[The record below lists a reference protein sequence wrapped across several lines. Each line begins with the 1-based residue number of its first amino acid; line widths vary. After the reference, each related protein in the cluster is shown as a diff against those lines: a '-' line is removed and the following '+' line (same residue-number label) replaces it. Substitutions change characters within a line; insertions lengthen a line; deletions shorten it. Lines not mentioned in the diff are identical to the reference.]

1 MGAAVIIAC
10 IILFFSFF
18 IFRFL
23 LKELKRE
30 EYRNAVEILNTEAV
44 KVELYLESI
53 DNVSKK
59 IATSQCLQKTLS
71 DSVQRLGIQQFR
83 EIEEVVQNSV
93 IFTNADKMK
102 IFIWD
107 DQKRM
112 RYYSHASVGEDSLF
126 LEKIDKIMQDDAYC
140 WFVTENRNNM
150 PGLDRSRMSV
160 IRRIYN
166 VSKGTNQGYVEIV
179 VDRDSID
186 DIFGVQEK
194 VCLYNEQGEIYYPYE
209 TINEMILNCLGMDR
223 DIVGEDM
230 VFLKKPILNNRMY
243 VAVYY
248 DSRQI
253 FQSFKSWR
261 NVSIGLI
268 LCVLLGAVLVVSFY
282 TKVQLAPLE
291 RLRRDMKRIEY
302 LNSVGQ
308 IKSEDYEQEFKVF
321 VETFNELL
329 EKIEIGRRKELIAM
343 KQIEKAKYEALQ
355 AQISPH
361 FIQNILFDLQ
371 IMITSGETDLA
382 YDICGKLSM
391 LLRYIMEIKKMT
403 VPLERELEYV
413 KNYLELYQIQYET
426 DFHYEIISDADTD
439 RIIVPKLSIQ
449 PFVENSIKHGLY
461 DVPYAWEISVA
472 CKKHEKGISIEICD
486 NGCGM
491 DDDEIRFIM
500 NHVTNIGNLE
510 MEQDDKKIL
519 GIGMIN
525 TLCRWKYL
533 YGEDTHIR
541 ITRRNPGL
549 KIEIMISDVQEYT
562 HNTSV

>member
-1 MGAAVIIAC
+1 M
-10 IILFFSFF
+10 
-18 IFRFL
+18 
-23 LKELKRE
+23 
-30 EYRNAVEILNTEAV
+30 
-44 KVELYLESI
+44 
-53 DNVSKK
+53 
-59 IATSQCLQKTLS
+59 
-71 DSVQRLGIQQFR
+71 
-83 EIEEVVQNSV
+83 
-93 IFTNADKMK
+93 
-102 IFIWD
+102 
-107 DQKRM
+107 
-112 RYYSHASVGEDSLF
+112 
-126 LEKIDKIMQDDAYC
+126 
-140 WFVTENRNNM
+140 
-150 PGLDRSRMSV
+150 
-160 IRRIYN
+160 
-166 VSKGTNQGYVEIV
+166 
-179 VDRDSID
+179 
-186 DIFGVQEK
+186 
-194 VCLYNEQGEIYYPYE
+194 
-209 TINEMILNCLGMDR
+209 
-223 DIVGEDM
+223 
-230 VFLKKPILNNRMY
+230 
-243 VAVYY
+243 
-248 DSRQI
+248 
-253 FQSFKSWR
+253 
-261 NVSIGLI
+261 I